1 MEFMYPA
8 PPTPPEAEHQHQG
21 TVQLLLMP
29 LSSTAAS
36 VKSNKWDEG
45 DGEECESVP
54 LPIQTFLWRQTNPFL
69 GAKIGKLHEASCVTF
84 ERVVVQNILHGLSPS
99 LSDAI
104 SSVSRWRLVRASF
117 PHLIQCCGALLEA
130 SGGQRPL
137 SNSIQKILYILH
149 WMILDS
155 AAECLETEAE
165 KQPPNGEKKDENRLT
180 SVFSVSSMQLFVYL
194 ITPLIDVIKPEDVL
208 DNIRLENGIGIWSA
222 LWQYRTPD
230 VLCFCAPVKQRRD
243 APPFRVPT
251 NLFQSTG
258 GSPSVERSNGSVKPL
273 KNVAGSPPTVHLQ
286 QSTGIYLGEDDPP
299 KPRRS
304 SVIPPPKPPRS
315 DPAVQEE
322 KRRKEEE
329 RRRIEEETERQ
340 LSLPPPG
347 PPPPVPTIAPP
358 TLVPAA
364 KPIVRSVSEY
374 RTSEMAG
381 EVRNKMHKSKTTAF
395 DSSPTSST
403 SSNRMNEMDCGL
415 TTIVDEQQSLSRVFA
430 ASDDAPLVQLHDICS
445 MASMEASD
453 YKLKEEG
460 PSEVVCQSCGR
471 VLQRDS
477 VALGACECN
486 GKTAQV
492 GPQPPAPPIIP
503 PLVIAQRASG
513 DETQSSSSVQT
524 IVPQPTMSGGR
535 LRSDL
540 TTSTR
545 RKDDESSE
553 ELLEEVEEYPVD
565 PTVATYLDVAVL
577 RALLIRQWS
586 EEGVHWGLRF
596 LQNRLSDVQTY
607 LTEAERRPRSNSL
620 PTIKRNKEEPHADPS
635 LLGHNTTWSD
645 LQPLSGDSDT
655 EDKRSVGAGNTGKLH
670 VAFKDKRSY
679 PSLNNSVE
687 LLSMREESPARSPG
701 GLTRQEPANK
711 FYPEAIGCSNFIER
725 NGKISFTVIV
735 QVIDQ
740 VMERS
745 PVVRLCE
752 IALTIA
758 DILLRTPS
766 RQSTDF
772 FAKLTNMVFRIYVSL
787 GCQHGCN
794 DGVRSSHGDF
804 LRAKARNLLA
814 TLERHDA
821 VAFRG
826 LLIDY
831 VTEKQQLQDTLDLLH
846 AITAFCRAELPGDA
860 GRRASEMGKAP
871 SYRNAFNEKDK
882 GIEGRIIDSVLK
894 ALITKLVNNE
904 AILQQPEN
912 MSTFQDVR
920 VLVAFIAEQ
929 HGNPMRRVA
938 LSALLEVAKCVA
950 TTPSSNN
957 GHTTPRHRLSKSSS
971 VFSSSFNNDVDS
983 SSFPGLSVAIPAI
996 AFHQSIDD
1004 ERKDESSG
1012 SGKSSPGSTL
1022 AANSGQSLSGRAS
1035 EHASLRRGLFKKR
1048 EKSSQNAEKGENGES
1063 DADSPSTP
1071 RSVESRQAI
1080 SDDTLS
1086 SAFKKRST
1094 PKLHFAFNLLKVRSD
1109 HDSDND
1115 NDEPSDAETVDDF
1128 DSTSYTEPKDSIQ
1141 NAFKKKSF
1149 FDNRGCVMLWGILV
1163 PPAKLL
1169 TPGAIFEGTR
1179 RFAFLLETAR
1189 PGSFPDAPLVAA
1201 LLHLKSP
1208 VLSRAALLLECAH
1221 FVSRCNRGD
1230 WPEWIRC
1237 THSRTLSLAGAGALA
1252 NRGTPSA
1259 TRRMHSL
1266 QRAAGRHF
1274 YHWALQVGEQL
1285 SKMLDAAE
1293 KSTEEPEP
1301 RMKDV
1306 LEDFMDE
1313 GMVNES
1319 GSRCPL
1325 ALQLVAA
1332 QLLLEVTAFLRE
1344 SFRTIPR
1351 SKSNGKQ
1358 AGPPS
1363 GWDKLLSHRRWS
1375 ILSNTFNPH
1384 QTGSITSVADINPSS
1399 LHLTDQTRRIS
1410 LSTAEED
1417 SPRGSRDPI
1426 DPDKKAGGS
1435 SEGSGRRLAQ
1445 GRQRLLK
1452 RGSPLGQQQSL
1463 ENSKRRH
1470 ASFKLRKQSKQP
1482 AIHDD
1487 PESEV
1492 MPATTVPPVS
1502 REHEA
1507 PVARPTSATIG
1518 SEPVGGAGTAS
1529 SSVAHGSSSSKPA
1542 TAPGH
1547 SGHDDEEEYMV
1558 NNMPWIKVLI
1568 RMTNSF
1574 DTTCTHEG
1582 RCSSNCF
1589 ARVQRQCMR
1598 LMTALDTVYQNKREN
1613 RRVDKRKL
1621 LLDKYNSE
1629 QQALRRSLHSRQSA
1643 VVPRRESA
1651 FLGGGHREPSSMAIK
1666 ALLMEKMM
1674 AEKAAE
1680 KDTKGDKEDPNA
1692 KKSSVEN
1699 EEVQEDEDPTVAE
1712 PESNQ
1717 AMIGYMRAQVL
1728 DLVHSPLSTVLKG
1741 AILLQPDDYTKI
1753 IRMSWRLLLDPNPH
1767 VVVTAASTFTIACV
1781 KRAEEAVGVARAALE
1796 SKSPTERS
1804 HAIQRFHALWRN
1816 RYHVWLKMEDGAQA
1830 IFKVAPPGI
1839 DFTSPSPQIGEGQ
1852 GPVVDPPWL
1861 PHHKTKVEQLS
1872 LTEEEQQTSQTIM
1885 TMTRTRRKQKQEMAR
1900 RAVKVAEEKHRTLRQ
1915 QYQLRGAALLVCATY
1930 DRMLFAA
1937 PTAAHDIEE
1946 GESHPARAHL
1956 VPIAQ
1961 PFLPSSLLSL
1971 APTIVELLDDPQV
1984 DANGVSVG
1992 DVAKKVVWQCLVEE
2006 PTYFLRHF
2014 LEKMTNRENQ
2024 IANDFRPS
2032 PQWEYLM
2039 SLLRKLILHFN
2050 PFPSNAACHLLNN
2063 LFGYVMHYVRASCEG
2078 SQKAMSMALSLLSLL
2093 GPYVTELYF
2102 KDLKQGLKK
2111 EQCDQALMM
2120 TANVPSAKKVVVH
2133 GPDSGAGG
2141 IPSQFPVHEDTQFL
2155 QILTD
2160 SIEFFNI
2167 EDSLDE
2173 GYEYV
2178 LADSK
2183 TGIVHSPSSY
2193 VRDFYFFH
2201 RSFYPQLTL
2210 LKLSTDTA
2218 QLRMKDA
2225 AFVHKFIDVGK
2236 VLLTYNIL
2244 KHSPQNVIAQ
2254 RIFFLHDELT
2264 HLPAFPRKAIDSCFG
2279 MYNGEMGEQLKAM
2292 DSMHKY
2298 VWAKLMSDM
2307 FERMENAFMFADLH
2321 LFINVINGIIITHC
2335 EDVLI
2340 LRRCTATY
2348 IAMVIH
2354 FNSLFA
2360 SQGFFLIM
2368 PTLLRCYSQR
2378 QTNKVFCEVV
2388 EFLCRQFYILHR
2400 KPFLLQMCGSIA
2412 NIIDNNDN
2420 DFEINPT
2427 RVKAKY
2433 WFALLKSMESMSEDV
2448 DRLDILGLVPYPK
2461 PLKALDL
2468 CYRDDV
2474 NSFCL
2479 LKDALASCICVCAF
2493 APESR
2498 RSHHMLLVMHALL
2511 PHFLRS
2517 MEDETSSSGNAM
2529 TQVKHEISQ
2538 YATLCVEMKA
2548 LVMSCETL
2556 ARGPQRTFDLVNTV
2570 SERGKSFIADSP
2582 QFFDPPTIN
2591 DDAENAKPY
2600 HLKEKKSTAMAWD
2613 SSTGVEEQQKELFR
2627 RPRDTMLQL
2636 IASFIEYAT
2645 PRLKELTKLSPTSEH
2660 TKIPDVLDHKCH
2672 VKLSE
2677 IALALLKV
2685 APYDLATLSCN
2696 GLQKYFLT
2704 ILSATDWSIESNRPA
2719 LTIILRR
2726 LDKTIVKIAKKQS
2739 IRRRVNWAALSN
2751 WLRGICD
2758 TLSVFPYIAHLH
2770 PLKTI
2775 TQVCLRIVAGD
2786 PCNDEGAAVSALH
2799 PSTVLH
2805 ASTPPPA
2812 FAQATLKLTSILM
2825 QALGQFVFSLEFVC
2839 SPDGMG
2845 TSAERL
2851 EAVLC
2856 HVLIPLFL
2864 RTASSAKAEAIKNPL
2879 KPPGSNDSS
2888 IIQAKDITFVLNLMM
2903 NAICPPVGKPAVAP
2917 LMSTSTIATT
2927 FMRGTQD
2934 ISGRQGSVSVTDKG
2948 HSATVSTH
2956 RIVRDSVV
2964 QSIYLALKVLMLTFD
2979 KLLTPLWPKVA
2990 KIVKELVTR
2999 RASGALAVSLGAF
3012 VEFLLTCN
3020 LPVALMALP
3029 IVHAKLKQKPS
3040 GEQEAAWMAEI
3051 QERLHSY
3058 DHVTLSNAVQLAR
3071 CTAELASLKE
3081 ELASKPIENAR
3092 SYTPTMTGDPHSD
3105 ASSST
3110 GAQKAKTAPG
3120 AAQRNS
3126 LDRRS
3131 SSHGRGRASG
3141 GHAPARESEIPIPE
3155 GEEDD
3160 EGNGGVAEAS
3170 GSRVSASSSAHKDL
3184 SRKGSYRSGFG
3195 VWRSIRRKSR
3205 HVSSLDSVE
3214 KGGESAVE
3222 LVTIPS
3228 CTVEKTVREGTPK
3241 RNSSRRSTDSS
3252 LQLLQL
3258 HEQPPPATSVGE
3270 HRQRFV
3276 SFSTPKRDDD
3286 GFHIIEQH
3294 HVV

>member
-1 MEFMYPA
+1 
-8 PPTPPEAEHQHQG
+8 
-21 TVQLLLMP
+21 
-29 LSSTAAS
+29 
-36 VKSNKWDEG
+36 
-45 DGEECESVP
+45 
-54 LPIQTFLWRQTNPFL
+54 
-69 GAKIGKLHEASCVTF
+69 
-84 ERVVVQNILHGLSPS
+84 
-99 LSDAI
+99 
-104 SSVSRWRLVRASF
+104 
-117 PHLIQCCGALLEA
+117 
-130 SGGQRPL
+130 
-137 SNSIQKILYILH
+137 
-149 WMILDS
+149 
-155 AAECLETEAE
+155 
-165 KQPPNGEKKDENRLT
+165 
-180 SVFSVSSMQLFVYL
+180 
-194 ITPLIDVIKPEDVL
+194 
-208 DNIRLENGIGIWSA
+208 
-222 LWQYRTPD
+222 
-230 VLCFCAPVKQRRD
+230 
-243 APPFRVPT
+243 
-251 NLFQSTG
+251 
-258 GSPSVERSNGSVKPL
+258 
-273 KNVAGSPPTVHLQ
+273 
-286 QSTGIYLGEDDPP
+286 
-299 KPRRS
+299 
-304 SVIPPPKPPRS
+304 
-315 DPAVQEE
+315 
-322 KRRKEEE
+322 
-329 RRRIEEETERQ
+329 
-340 LSLPPPG
+340 
-347 PPPPVPTIAPP
+347 
-358 TLVPAA
+358 
-364 KPIVRSVSEY
+364 
-374 RTSEMAG
+374 
-381 EVRNKMHKSKTTAF
+381 
-395 DSSPTSST
+395 
-403 SSNRMNEMDCGL
+403 
-415 TTIVDEQQSLSRVFA
+415 
-430 ASDDAPLVQLHDICS
+430 
-445 MASMEASD
+445 
-453 YKLKEEG
+453 
-460 PSEVVCQSCGR
+460 
-471 VLQRDS
+471 
-477 VALGACECN
+477 
-486 GKTAQV
+486 
-492 GPQPPAPPIIP
+492 
-503 PLVIAQRASG
+503 
-513 DETQSSSSVQT
+513 
-524 IVPQPTMSGGR
+524 MS
-535 LRSDL
+535 
-540 TTSTR
+540 
-545 RKDDESSE
+545 
-553 ELLEEVEEYPVD
+553 
-565 PTVATYLDVAVL
+565 
-577 RALLIRQWS
+577 
-586 EEGVHWGLRF
+586 
-596 LQNRLSDVQTY
+596 
-607 LTEAERRPRSNSL
+607 
-620 PTIKRNKEEPHADPS
+620 
-635 LLGHNTTWSD
+635 
-645 LQPLSGDSDT
+645 
-655 EDKRSVGAGNTGKLH
+655 
-670 VAFKDKRSY
+670 
-679 PSLNNSVE
+679 
-687 LLSMREESPARSPG
+687 
-701 GLTRQEPANK
+701 
-711 FYPEAIGCSNFIER
+711 
-725 NGKISFTVIV
+725 
-735 QVIDQ
+735 
-740 VMERS
+740 
-745 PVVRLCE
+745 
-752 IALTIA
+752 
-758 DILLRTPS
+758 
-766 RQSTDF
+766 
-772 FAKLTNMVFRIYVSL
+772 
-787 GCQHGCN
+787 
-794 DGVRSSHGDF
+794 
-804 LRAKARNLLA
+804 
-814 TLERHDA
+814 
-821 VAFRG
+821 
-826 LLIDY
+826 
-831 VTEKQQLQDTLDLLH
+831 
-846 AITAFCRAELPGDA
+846 
-860 GRRASEMGKAP
+860 
-871 SYRNAFNEKDK
+871 
-882 GIEGRIIDSVLK
+882 
-894 ALITKLVNNE
+894 
-904 AILQQPEN
+904 
-912 MSTFQDVR
+912 
-920 VLVAFIAEQ
+920 
-929 HGNPMRRVA
+929 
-938 LSALLEVAKCVA
+938 
-950 TTPSSNN
+950 
-957 GHTTPRHRLSKSSS
+957 
-971 VFSSSFNNDVDS
+971 
-983 SSFPGLSVAIPAI
+983 
-996 AFHQSIDD
+996 
-1004 ERKDESSG
+1004 
-1012 SGKSSPGSTL
+1012 
-1022 AANSGQSLSGRAS
+1022 
-1035 EHASLRRGLFKKR
+1035 
-1048 EKSSQNAEKGENGES
+1048 
-1063 DADSPSTP
+1063 
-1071 RSVESRQAI
+1071 
-1080 SDDTLS
+1080 
-1086 SAFKKRST
+1086 
-1094 PKLHFAFNLLKVRSD
+1094 FNLLKVKSD
-1109 HDSDND
+1109 HDSDNE
-1115 NDEPSDAETVDDF
+1115 DEPSDAETVDDN

-1141 NAFKKKSF
+1141 NAFNKKRS
-1149 FDNRGCVMLWGILV
+1149 FDNRGCVTLWGMMV

-1169 TPGAIFEGTR
+1169 TPAGIFEGTR

-1208 VLSRAALLLECAH
+1208 VLSRAALLMECAH

-1274 YHWALQVGEQL
+1274 YHWALQIGEQL
-1285 SKMLDAAE
+1285 TKMLDMADN
-1293 KSTEEPEP
+1293 STEEPES
-1301 RMKDV
+1301 RMADV

-1313 GMVNES
+1313 GMVNDS
-1319 GSRCPL
+1319 GARCPL

-1344 SFRTIPR
+1344 TFRTIPR
-1351 SKSNGKQ
+1351 SRMANGKQ
-1358 AGPPS
+1358 APPS

-1384 QTGSITSVADINPSS
+1384 QTGSINSVSDINPSS

-1426 DPDKKAGGS
+1426 DPDKKAGSSEVALAARPTLNRRSFTSRAPSLSIRLLARASTSAHEAGAASAAAPAAYHTPLSARASGASPGYESGGS
-1435 SEGSGRRLAQ
+1435 SRSITFVPPSEVGGGGSGGGMRTLFIHARASPAPIVRFEDASPPYKSSGRRLAQ

-1452 RGSPLGQQQSL
+1452 RGSPLGQQPSL
-1463 ENSKRRH
+1463 ESSNRRKH

-1487 PESEV
+1487 PESED
-1492 MPATTVPPVS
+1492 PSALAAAADSAAPLLQRRATSIRRKTS
-1502 REHEA
+1502 SWKAAIQATAADLIHEGELA
-1507 PVARPTSATIG
+1507 VVANRPNSATVG
-1518 SEPVGGAGTAS
+1518 SEPVSHGAGAGGTAS
-1529 SSVAHGSSSSKPA
+1529 SSVAHGSASSKPA
-1542 TAPGH
+1542 AAAPA
-1547 SGHDDEEEYMV
+1547 STGHDDEEEYMV

-1574 DTTCTHEG
+1574 DTTCSHEG

-1589 ARVQRQCMR
+1589 ARVQRQCKR
-1598 LMTALDTVYQNKREN
+1598 LMSALDTVYHNKREN

-1629 QQALRRSLHSRQSA
+1629 QQALRRTSSTTQRPSKSLHSRQSA

-1651 FLGGGHREPSSMAIK
+1651 FIGGGHREPSSMAIK

-1674 AEKAAE
+1674 AEKAAD
-1680 KDTKGDKEDPNA
+1680 KDAGKGDKEDPNA

-1699 EEVQEDEDPTVAE
+1699 EEIQEDEDPSVAE
-1712 PESNQ
+1712 PESNP
-1717 AMIGYMRAQVL
+1717 AMIGYMRSQVL

-1781 KRAEEAVGVARAALE
+1781 KRADEAVGVARAALE
-1796 SKSPTERS
+1796 SKSPTDRS
-1804 HAIQRFHALWRN
+1804 NAIQRFHALWRN

-1830 IFKVAPPGI
+1830 IFKVAPPSI

-1930 DRMLFAA
+1930 DRMLFGA

-1946 GESHPARAHL
+1946 GESHPTRAHL

-1984 DANGVSVG
+1984 DSNGVSVG

-2050 PFPSNAACHLLNN
+2050 PFPSNAAFHLLNNLFGYVMHYVRASCEGSQKAMSMALSLLSLLGPYVTELYFKDLKQGLKKEQCDQALMIPIITTSCRNEKEEVDSNGVSVGDVAKKVVWQCLVEEPTYFLRHFLEKMTNRENQIANDFRPSPQWEYLMSLLRKLILHFNPFPSNAAFHLLNN

-2133 GPDSGAGG
+2133 GPDSASGG
-2141 IPSQFPVHEDTQFL
+2141 IVLPPNTFPVHEDTQFL
-2155 QILTD
+2155 QLMSD
-2160 SIEFFNI
+2160 SIEYFSI
-2167 EDSLDE
+2167 EDSMDE

-2178 LADSK
+2178 LADTK

-2210 LKLSTDTA
+2210 VKQTIDTA

-2298 VWAKLMSDM
+2298 VWARLMSDM

-2340 LRRCTATY
+2340 LRRCAATY

-2433 WFALLKSMESMSEDV
+2433 WFALLKSMESMGDDV

-2468 CYRDDV
+2468 CYRDDA
-2474 NSFCL
+2474 NTFCL

-2511 PHFLRS
+2511 PHLLRS
-2517 MEDETSSSGNAM
+2517 MEDETAGSGNAAAS
-2529 TQVKHEISQ
+2529 VKHEITQ
-2538 YATLCVEMKA
+2538 YSTLCVEMKA

-2591 DDAENAKPY
+2591 DDAENTKPY

-2636 IASFIEYAT
+2636 IASFIEGAT

-2786 PCNDEGAAVSALH
+2786 PCNDEGAAPSALH

-2812 FAQATLKLTSILM
+2812 FSQATLKLTSILM

-2864 RTASSAKAEAIKNPL
+2864 RTASSAK
-2879 KPPGSNDSS
+2879 GSDSS

-2903 NAICPPVGKPAVAP
+2903 NAICPPVGKPVVAP

-2934 ISGRQGSVSVTDKG
+2934 ISGRQGSVSVTDRG

-2979 KLLTPLWPKVA
+2979 KLLTPMWPKVA

-2999 RASGALAVSLGAF
+2999 RASGALAASLGSF

-3020 LPVALMALP
+3020 LPVALLALP
-3029 IVHAKLKQKPS
+3029 IVHAKLKQKPA
-3040 GEQEAAWMAEI
+3040 GEQEAAWLAEI
-3051 QERLHSY
+3051 SEKLHNY
-3058 DHVTLSNAVQLAR
+3058 EHVTFSNAVQLAR
-3071 CTAELASLKE
+3071 CTAELAYLKE
-3081 ELASKPIENAR
+3081 ELACKPIENAR
-3092 SYTPTMTGDPHSD
+3092 SYTPTMVNDPHSD

-3110 GAQKAKTAPG
+3110 GAQKAKAAPG

-3131 SSHGRGRASG
+3131 SSHGRGRGA
-3141 GHAPARESEIPIPE
+3141 HAPARESEVPIPE

-3160 EGNGGVAEAS
+3160 EGNGVGEAS
-3170 GSRVSASSSAHKDL
+3170 GSRVSASTSAHKDL
-3184 SRKGSYRSGFG
+3184 SRKGSIRSGFG
-3195 VWRSIRRKSR
+3195 MWRSVRRKSR

-3214 KGGESAVE
+3214 KGGEAAVE

-3228 CTVEKTVREGTPK
+3228 CTIEKTPAGGTPK

-3270 HRQRFV
+3270 HRHRFV

-3294 HVV
+3294 HVL

>member
-1 MEFMYPA
+1 F
-8 PPTPPEAEHQHQG
+8 
-21 TVQLLLMP
+21 
-29 LSSTAAS
+29 
-36 VKSNKWDEG
+36 
-45 DGEECESVP
+45 
-54 LPIQTFLWRQTNPFL
+54 F
-69 GAKIGKLHEASCVTF
+69 
-84 ERVVVQNILHGLSPS
+84 
-99 LSDAI
+99 
-104 SSVSRWRLVRASF
+104 
-117 PHLIQCCGALLEA
+117 
-130 SGGQRPL
+130 
-137 SNSIQKILYILH
+137 
-149 WMILDS
+149 
-155 AAECLETEAE
+155 
-165 KQPPNGEKKDENRLT
+165 
-180 SVFSVSSMQLFVYL
+180 
-194 ITPLIDVIKPEDVL
+194 
-208 DNIRLENGIGIWSA
+208 
-222 LWQYRTPD
+222 
-230 VLCFCAPVKQRRD
+230 
-243 APPFRVPT
+243 
-251 NLFQSTG
+251 
-258 GSPSVERSNGSVKPL
+258 
-273 KNVAGSPPTVHLQ
+273 
-286 QSTGIYLGEDDPP
+286 
-299 KPRRS
+299 
-304 SVIPPPKPPRS
+304 
-315 DPAVQEE
+315 
-322 KRRKEEE
+322 
-329 RRRIEEETERQ
+329 
-340 LSLPPPG
+340 
-347 PPPPVPTIAPP
+347 
-358 TLVPAA
+358 
-364 KPIVRSVSEY
+364 
-374 RTSEMAG
+374 
-381 EVRNKMHKSKTTAF
+381 
-395 DSSPTSST
+395 
-403 SSNRMNEMDCGL
+403 
-415 TTIVDEQQSLSRVFA
+415 
-430 ASDDAPLVQLHDICS
+430 
-445 MASMEASD
+445 
-453 YKLKEEG
+453 
-460 PSEVVCQSCGR
+460 
-471 VLQRDS
+471 
-477 VALGACECN
+477 
-486 GKTAQV
+486 
-492 GPQPPAPPIIP
+492 
-503 PLVIAQRASG
+503 
-513 DETQSSSSVQT
+513 
-524 IVPQPTMSGGR
+524 
-535 LRSDL
+535 
-540 TTSTR
+540 
-545 RKDDESSE
+545 
-553 ELLEEVEEYPVD
+553 
-565 PTVATYLDVAVL
+565 
-577 RALLIRQWS
+577 
-586 EEGVHWGLRF
+586 
-596 LQNRLSDVQTY
+596 QNRLADVQTF

-620 PTIKRNKEEPHADPS
+620 PTLKRNKEEHTDPS
-635 LLGHNTTWSD
+635 LLGHNTMWSD
-645 LQPLSGDSDT
+645 LQPVSVESDS
-655 EDKRSVGAGNTGKLH
+655 EDKRSIGAGNTGKLH

-679 PSLNNSVE
+679 PSLNNSVDA
-687 LLSMREESPARSPG
+687 LSMREDSPARSPG

-752 IALTIA
+752 IALNIA

-794 DGVRSSHGDF
+794 DGVRSAHGDF

-814 TLERHDA
+814 TLERHDS
-821 VAFRG
+821 VSFRA
-826 LLIDY
+826 LLIEY

-846 AITAFCRAELPGDA
+846 AITAFCRAELPGDS
-860 GRRASEMGKAP
+860 GRRSSEMTKAP

-894 ALITKLVNNE
+894 ALITKLVNKE
-904 AILQQPEN
+904 TVLQQPEN

-971 VFSSSFNNDVDS
+971 VFSTSFNNDVIDGGATAS
-983 SSFPGLSVAIPAI
+983 PFPGLSVAIPAI

-1022 AANSGQSLSGRAS
+1022 AANSGQSMSCRAN

-1086 SAFKKRST
+1086 SAFKKRSA

-1109 HDSDND
+1109 HDSDNE
-1115 NDEPSDAETVDDF
+1115 DEPSDAETVDDM
-1128 DSTSYTEPKDSIQ
+1128 DSTSYTEQKDPSIQ
-1141 NAFKKKSF
+1141 SVFSKKKS
-1149 FDNRGCVMLWGILV
+1149 FDNRGCVTLWGLLV

-1169 TPGAIFEGTR
+1169 TPGGIFEGTR

-1208 VLSRAALLLECAH
+1208 VLSRAALLMECSH

-1285 SKMLDAAE
+1285 SKMLDSAD
-1293 KSTEEPEP
+1293 KSTDEPET
-1301 RMKDV
+1301 RMADV

-1313 GMVNES
+1313 GMVNDS
-1319 GSRCPL
+1319 GERCPL

-1344 SFRTIPR
+1344 TFRTIPR
-1351 SKSNGKQ
+1351 SRPNGKGTGG
-1358 AGPPS
+1358 GPPSS

-1426 DPDKKAGGS
+1426 DPDKKGGGS
-1435 SEGSGRRLAQ
+1435 GDGSGRRLAQ

-1452 RGSPLGQQQSL
+1452 RGSPLGQTPSL
-1463 ENSKRRH
+1463 ESSNRRKH

-1492 MPATTVPPVS
+1492 MPATTVPPVP
-1502 REHEA
+1502 RDHDIV
-1507 PVARPTSATIG
+1507 PIARPTSATTG
-1518 SEPVGGAGTAS
+1518 SEPASHAGAVGGGTAS
-1529 SSVAHGSSSSKPA
+1529 SSVAHGSSSSKPG
-1542 TAPGH
+1542 TAPAAH

-1574 DTTCTHEG
+1574 DTTCSHDG

-1589 ARVQRQCMR
+1589 TRVQRQCKR
-1598 LMTALDTVYQNKREN
+1598 LMSALETVYHNKKEN

-1621 LLDKYNSE
+1621 LLEKYNSE
-1629 QQALRRSLHSRQSA
+1629 QQALRRTSSASQRPSKSLHSRQSA

-1651 FLGGGHREPSSMAIK
+1651 FLGGHRETSSMAIK

-1680 KDTKGDKEDPNA
+1680 KEAVAKGGGGDKEDPNA

-1699 EEVQEDEDPTVAE
+1699 EDMPEDEDPSVAE

-1717 AMIGYMRAQVL
+1717 AMLGYMRAQVL

-1781 KRAEEAVGVARAALE
+1781 KRAEEAVGVARSALE

-1804 HAIQRFHALWRN
+1804 AAIQRFHALWRN
-1816 RYHVWLKMEDGAQA
+1816 RYHVWLKMEEGAQS
-1830 IFKVAPPGI
+1830 IFKVAPPSI

-1852 GPVVDPPWL
+1852 GSVVDPPWL

-1930 DRMLFAA
+1930 DRMLFGA

-1946 GESHPARAHL
+1946 GESHPTRAHL

-1971 APTIVELLDDPQV
+1971 APLIVELLDDPQV
-1984 DANGVSVG
+1984 DAHGVSVG

-2050 PFPSNAACHLLNN
+2050 PFPSNAAFHLLNN

-2155 QILTD
+2155 QILND

-2167 EDSLDE
+2167 EDSLDD

-2210 LKLSTDTA
+2210 IKQSMDTA

-2340 LRRCTATY
+2340 LRRCAATY

-2378 QTNKVFCEVV
+2378 QTNKVFCETV

-2433 WFALLKSMESMSEDV
+2433 WFALLKSMEAMGDEV

-2468 CYRDDV
+2468 CYRDDP
-2474 NSFCL
+2474 NTFCL
-2479 LKDALASCICVCAF
+2479 
-2493 APESR
+2493 
-2498 RSHHMLLVMHALL
+2498 
-2511 PHFLRS
+2511 
-2517 MEDETSSSGNAM
+2517 
-2529 TQVKHEISQ
+2529 
-2538 YATLCVEMKA
+2538 
-2548 LVMSCETL
+2548 
-2556 ARGPQRTFDLVNTV
+2556 
-2570 SERGKSFIADSP
+2570 
-2582 QFFDPPTIN
+2582 
-2591 DDAENAKPY
+2591 
-2600 HLKEKKSTAMAWD
+2600 
-2613 SSTGVEEQQKELFR
+2613 
-2627 RPRDTMLQL
+2627 
-2636 IASFIEYAT
+2636 
-2645 PRLKELTKLSPTSEH
+2645 
-2660 TKIPDVLDHKCH
+2660 
-2672 VKLSE
+2672 
-2677 IALALLKV
+2677 
-2685 APYDLATLSCN
+2685 
-2696 GLQKYFLT
+2696 
-2704 ILSATDWSIESNRPA
+2704 
-2719 LTIILRR
+2719 
-2726 LDKTIVKIAKKQS
+2726 
-2739 IRRRVNWAALSN
+2739 
-2751 WLRGICD
+2751 
-2758 TLSVFPYIAHLH
+2758 
-2770 PLKTI
+2770 
-2775 TQVCLRIVAGD
+2775 
-2786 PCNDEGAAVSALH
+2786 
-2799 PSTVLH
+2799 
-2805 ASTPPPA
+2805 
-2812 FAQATLKLTSILM
+2812 
-2825 QALGQFVFSLEFVC
+2825 
-2839 SPDGMG
+2839 
-2845 TSAERL
+2845 
-2851 EAVLC
+2851 
-2856 HVLIPLFL
+2856 
-2864 RTASSAKAEAIKNPL
+2864 
-2879 KPPGSNDSS
+2879 
-2888 IIQAKDITFVLNLMM
+2888 
-2903 NAICPPVGKPAVAP
+2903 
-2917 LMSTSTIATT
+2917 
-2927 FMRGTQD
+2927 
-2934 ISGRQGSVSVTDKG
+2934 
-2948 HSATVSTH
+2948 
-2956 RIVRDSVV
+2956 
-2964 QSIYLALKVLMLTFD
+2964 
-2979 KLLTPLWPKVA
+2979 
-2990 KIVKELVTR
+2990 
-2999 RASGALAVSLGAF
+2999 
-3012 VEFLLTCN
+3012 
-3020 LPVALMALP
+3020 
-3029 IVHAKLKQKPS
+3029 
-3040 GEQEAAWMAEI
+3040 
-3051 QERLHSY
+3051 
-3058 DHVTLSNAVQLAR
+3058 
-3071 CTAELASLKE
+3071 
-3081 ELASKPIENAR
+3081 
-3092 SYTPTMTGDPHSD
+3092 
-3105 ASSST
+3105 
-3110 GAQKAKTAPG
+3110 
-3120 AAQRNS
+3120 
-3126 LDRRS
+3126 
-3131 SSHGRGRASG
+3131 
-3141 GHAPARESEIPIPE
+3141 
-3155 GEEDD
+3155 
-3160 EGNGGVAEAS
+3160 
-3170 GSRVSASSSAHKDL
+3170 
-3184 SRKGSYRSGFG
+3184 
-3195 VWRSIRRKSR
+3195 
-3205 HVSSLDSVE
+3205 
-3214 KGGESAVE
+3214 
-3222 LVTIPS
+3222 
-3228 CTVEKTVREGTPK
+3228 
-3241 RNSSRRSTDSS
+3241 
-3252 LQLLQL
+3252 
-3258 HEQPPPATSVGE
+3258 
-3270 HRQRFV
+3270 
-3276 SFSTPKRDDD
+3276 
-3286 GFHIIEQH
+3286 
-3294 HVV
+3294 